1 MIGSNP
7 LVSVLIPSYNHERF
21 VQETIRSI
29 IAQTYENIEL
39 IIIDDGSTDST
50 WHKIQELLPECEK
63 RFVRVYAKT
72 RPNIGSAL
80 TSNELISEAKGKY
93 IYSIASD
100 DLSKPQAVEKQ
111 VDFLEKHPDYV
122 LVVGD
127 NEIIDSEGQIIS
139 WDRER
144 NAVAYNQGVYKTFAQ
159 FLEVKKYGSS
169 FGTYQRFVKGN
180 HVPNGYLSN
189 AKALRSIHPYT
200 KEAPLEDWFMH
211 LQMSKLGKYGF
222 IDEVLF
228 SYRWHNENTSHKVEH
243 MNDMTIQT
251 FLFEKKLIEQ
261 DDYKQWKKVFYDNAY
276 QIKMKLKIGNIL
288 KYYKVK
294 SIEYKKAVLEIC
306 GKKFIL

>member
-1 MIGSNP
+1 MEGP
-7 LVSVLIPSYNHERF
+7 LVSVLIAAYNHERF

-63 RFVRVYAKT
+63 RFIRVYAQT
-72 RPNIGSAL
+72 QENMGCAL
-80 TSNELISEAKGKY
+80 VSNKLISEAQGKY

-100 DLSKPQAVEKQ
+100 DLAKPQAIEKQ
-111 VDFLEKHPDYV
+111 VSFLEAHPDYV

-127 NEIIDSEGQIIS
+127 NDIIDGQGQKIS
-139 WDRER
+139 WDRNR
-144 NAVAYNQGVYKTFAQ
+144 NALPYDEGEYKTFAQ
-159 FLEVKKYGSS
+159 FLNVKNYGKD
-169 FGTYQRFVKGN
+169 FGSYESLVKGN
-180 HVPNGYLSN
+180 HIPNGYLSR
-189 AKALRSIHPYT
+189 AKALKSILPYV

>member
-1 MIGSNP
+1 MEGP
-7 LVSVLIPSYNHERF
+7 LVSVLIAAYNHERF

-63 RFVRVYAKT
+63 RFIRVYAQT
-72 RPNIGSAL
+72 QENMGCAL
-80 TSNELISEAKGKY
+80 VSNKLISEAQGKY

-100 DLSKPQAVEKQ
+100 DLAKPQAIEKQ
-111 VDFLEKHPDYV
+111 VNFFEKNPDYV

-127 NEIIDSEGQIIS
+127 NEIIDGQGQKIS
-139 WDRER
+139 WDRNR
-144 NAVAYNQGVYKTFAQ
+144 NALPYDEGEYKTFAQ
-159 FLEVKKYGSS
+159 FLNVKNYGKD
-169 FGTYQRFVKGN
+169 FGSYESLVKGN
-180 HVPNGYLSN
+180 HIPNGYLSR
-189 AKALRSIHPYT
+189 AKALKSILPYV